1 VVRVAELA
9 VVPERE
15 PVALG
20 PEPVAAEILRP
31 LRQAKVQRAA
41 RDGQSRRHD
50 ERHKIEGQT
59 SVT

>member
-1 VVRVAELA
+1 MAELA

-20 PEPVAAEILRP
+20 PVAAEILRP

>member
-1 VVRVAELA
+1 VVLMAELA

-20 PEPVAAEILRP
+20 PVAAEILRP
-31 LRQAKVQRAA
+31 LRPARVQRAA